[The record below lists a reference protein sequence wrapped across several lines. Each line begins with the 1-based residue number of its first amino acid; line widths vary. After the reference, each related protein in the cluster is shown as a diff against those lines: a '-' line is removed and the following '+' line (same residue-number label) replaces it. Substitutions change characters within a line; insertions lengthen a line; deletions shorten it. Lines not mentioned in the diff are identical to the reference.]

1 MNSFN
6 LTYGIAWVAIF
17 LLISG
22 PVHECA
28 HAYAAWKMGD
38 GTARL
43 FGRLTLDPITHFDP
57 VGGGLLI
64 LSVVLSVVSNASG
77 VGFGWAKPTPVNP
90 YNLRGKHADSI
101 VAAAG
106 PVSNLVMAGIFAIAL
121 RVMLGADNWP
131 NNDNVPDLITLVLL
145 VGVEINVALCL
156 FNLIPVAPLDG
167 SHVLL
172 DFVSPRTAM
181 EMRAFMNQYGLLLLV
196 VVVLMT
202 SRVINPILVPIVNFL
217 AGQTILVG

>member
-1 MNSFN
+1 LNSLS
-6 LTYGIAWVAIF
+6 LTYGVAWVAIF
-17 LLISG
+17 LLVSG

-28 HAYAAWKMGD
+28 HAFSAWRLGD
-38 GTARL
+38 GTAKL
-43 FGRLTLDPITHFDP
+43 FGRLTLDPFTHFDP

-64 LSVVLSVVSNASG
+64 LSVVLGVVSNSA
-77 VGFGWAKPTPVNP
+77 VAGFGWAKPTPVNP

-106 PVSNLVMAGIFAIAL
+106 PISNLILAALFAIGL
-121 RVMLGADNWP
+121 RMMLANGNYP
-131 NNDNVPDLITLVLL
+131 YNDSVPHLITLVLL
-145 VGVEINVALCL
+145 VGVELNVLLAL

-181 EMRAFMNQYGLLLLV
+181 ELRVFMNQYGLLLLV
-196 VVVLMT
+196 VVVVMAG
-202 SRVINPILVPIVNFL
+202 RIIWPIGAPIVNFL
-217 AGQTILVG
+217 AGQTVA